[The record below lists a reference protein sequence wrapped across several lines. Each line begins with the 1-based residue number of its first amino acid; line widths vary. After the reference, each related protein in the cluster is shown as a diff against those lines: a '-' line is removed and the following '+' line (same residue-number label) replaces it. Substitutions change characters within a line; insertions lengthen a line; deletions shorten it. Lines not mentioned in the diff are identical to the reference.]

1 MEVNRQE
8 GGEIVLWDVG
18 MPEKL
23 IRAEDFFKGSCSLH
37 RWGWD
42 AAWQK
47 EDDQSHPEHC
57 YQGHVGLIHPDITES
72 VIWLMRRV
80 CVEE

>member
-23 IRAEDFFKGSCSLH
+23 IRAEDFL
-37 RWGWD
+37 
-42 AAWQK
+42 K
-47 EDDQSHPEHC
+47 EVVRYIGGDGMRLGRRRMTSPVQSIVT
-57 YQGHVGLIHPDITES
+57 GA
-72 VIWLMRRV
+72 M
-80 CVEE
+80 